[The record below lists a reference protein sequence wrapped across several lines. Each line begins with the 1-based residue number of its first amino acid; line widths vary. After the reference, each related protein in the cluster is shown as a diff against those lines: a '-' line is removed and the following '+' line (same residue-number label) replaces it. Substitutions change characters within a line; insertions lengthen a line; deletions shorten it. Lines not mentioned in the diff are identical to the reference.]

1 MTKHF
6 MKGCEIPKILVY
18 KTLRS
23 YIRNSDVGEV
33 LTLGS
38 FRSLAK
44 LFAESVPG
52 VYRSLKPFLLR
63 LADMYLC
70 IHEKKASALRS
81 LIKRKEYCMWQ

>member
-1 MTKHF
+1 M
-6 MKGCEIPKILVY
+6 
-18 KTLRS
+18 
-23 YIRNSDVGEV
+23 
-33 LTLGS
+33 
-38 FRSLAK
+38 AK

-81 LIKRKEYCMWQ
+81 LIKRKEYCMWQWGQIVRHFRKETQPLHIWLAFLTC